1 MDISFDPAKN
11 ARNVAE
17 RGLPFSRAAEFDFQ
31 TAVIEEDTRR
41 AYPERRFVAL
51 GWLDERLH
59 VLCFAPVPG
68 GIRIISFR
76 KANAREER
84 RYERTQQD

>member
-17 RGLPFSRAAEFDFQ
+17 RP
-31 TAVIEEDTRR
+31 
-41 AYPERRFVAL
+41 FVAL

-59 VLCFAPVPG
+59 VPCFAPTPG

-76 KANAREER
+76 KANSREER